1 MSSVPQVGV
10 ATLHPQVAAPKNLH
24 KHTWIALTVGV
35 ALIYLAF
42 LPPGIY
48 SVDGNAMLAVAE
60 SLVTHHSFAVAP
72 DMGVVGRGGQSF
84 SKWYPLQSMLAVPL
98 VAAGTEIAHAL
109 RLPTHYVAAVSSLVL
124 PILLTAVTGA
134 LVARIS
140 EQLGA
145 SKRGAFLAALTYAFG
160 TMAMVYAR
168 TFYAEPLLALLTA
181 ACMYLALAGSPA
193 QILWAGALAALAV
206 LAKPT
211 GIVVGL
217 ALAAYL
223 FFGGKRRWLSL
234 IPAAGSALGLLLYFA
249 YNQMRFGHAL
259 TFGQPWAFH
268 INGVAEGVA
277 GLLVSP
283 GRGLMWY
290 SPAVVLAIAALRK
303 IKNSSALLIAGVFVG
318 FLGIHSVWS
327 FWHGGWSWGPRF
339 LLPALPGLVALLG
352 ILEGGWR
359 RALVVLAI
367 MGFLINAP
375 TLFTF
380 YERYYAEANE
390 RGVSERD
397 LLWSFS
403 EAPFLHGW
411 SAAVRQV
418 QDAQGAD
425 VRGLLSER
433 GSAPATTIGSSRALR
448 IVAVWWWVLPVAGIP
463 RLVGVSVS
471 LVLVGLGCWALWR
484 QDKILE
490 DLRTF

>member
-1 MSSVPQVGV
+1 MSSVQLISV
-10 ATLHPQVAAPKNLH
+10 ATLDPQVAAPKNLH
-24 KHTWIALTVGV
+24 KHTWIALTLGV

-60 SLVTHHSFAVAP
+60 SLVTQHSFAVAP
-72 DMGVVGRGGQSF
+72 DVGVPGRGGQSF
-84 SKWYPLQSMLAVPL
+84 SKWYPLQSVMAVPF
-98 VAAGTEIAHAL
+98 VAAGTEMAHAL
-109 RLPTHYVAAVSSLVL
+109 RLPTHYVAAVCSLVL
-124 PILLTAVTGA
+124 PILLTAMTTA

-140 EQLGA
+140 AQLGA

-181 ACMYLALAGSPA
+181 ACVYLALSGSPA
-193 QILWAGALAALAV
+193 QIVWAGALAALAV

-211 GIVVGL
+211 GIVVGV
-217 ALAAYL
+217 ALAIYL
-223 FFGGKRRWLSL
+223 FFRGTHRRLSL

-259 TFGQPWAFH
+259 AFGQPWAFH
-268 INGVAEGVA
+268 VSGVAEGAA

-283 GRGLMWY
+283 GRGLVWY
-290 SPAVVLAIAALRK
+290 CPAVVLAIAAWRK

-352 ILEGGWR
+352 LLEGGWR
-359 RALVVLAI
+359 RALAVLAI
-367 MGFLINAP
+367 VGFLINAP

-390 RGVSERD
+390 RGVSEHD
-397 LLWSFS
+397 ALWSFA

-418 QDAQGAD
+418 RDAQSAD
-425 VRGLLSER
+425 VRELLSER
-433 GSAPATTIGSSRALR
+433 GSAPAATIGTSRALR

-463 RLVGVSVS
+463 RVVGVSVS
-471 LVLVGLGCWALWR
+471 LVLAALGCWMVWR
-484 QDKILE
+484 QDKILGNV
-490 DLRTF
+490 